1 MPDINVWHLT
11 IDTLKKTGEKFIEGA
26 LAFSGLITILTT
38 LGIIWVLVSESFGFF
53 QVVPIID
60 FLTDT
65 EWTPLFTQKHYGIL
79 PLLAGTFLTTAIAIF
94 TAMPIGIAI
103 AVYLSEYAPKSFR
116 KTVKPALE
124 ILAAVPTVVY
134 GFFALTVVTPF
145 LQQIIPGLGSFN
157 ALSAGLVMGIMI
169 IPMISSLSEDALYA
183 LPKSLREASYG
194 MGATRFQTAFKV
206 AVPAASSGIIVSI
219 ILAIA
224 RAIGETM
231 IVAIAAGQQPILTLD
246 PREAVETITA
256 YIVQVSLGDVPHGSL
271 AYKTIF
277 AAGITL
283 FIFTFIL
290 NNISFWI
297 KKKYQEKYD

>member
-1 MPDINVWHLT
+1 LNRST
-11 IDTLKKTGEKFIEGA
+11 EKVIESVLA
-26 LAFSGLITILTT
+26 LSGLITLLTT
-38 LGIIWVLVSESFGFF
+38 IGIIWVLVSESIGFF
-53 QVVPIID
+53 NEVPLTE
-60 FLTDT
+60 FLFDT
-65 EWTPLFTQKHYGIL
+65 QWTPLFTQKHYGIL
-79 PLLAGTFLTTAIAIF
+79 PLLTGTFLTTSIAILV
-94 TAMPIGIAI
+94 AVPLGVII
-103 AVYLSEYAPKSFR
+103 AVYLSEYAHKNFR
-116 KTVKPALE
+116 ITVKPLLE
-124 ILAAVPTVVY
+124 LLAAVPTVVY

-145 LQQIIPGLGSFN
+145 LQSFIPGVSSFN

-169 IPMISSLSEDALYA
+169 IPMISSLSEDALQA

-231 IVAIAAGQQPILTLD
+231 VVAIAAGQQPVLTLD
-246 PREAVETITA
+246 PRDGVETITA

-271 AYKTIF
+271 EYKTIF

-283 FIFTFIL
+283 FAFTFLL
-290 NNISFWI
+290 NNISYWL
-297 KKKYQEKYD
+297 KKKYQEKYE